1 MNLRKHITGIFS
13 CIGILILIIDGETAL
28 TGAAAGINLCIK
40 TVIPS
45 LFPFLFL
52 CSLLTC
58 SLWGIDTR
66 WLKRVG
72 KKLGIPQG
80 AESILIAAVLGGYPA
95 GAQIIGTAFQN
106 GNIEKDDACHL
117 LTFCSNAGPAF
128 LLGMASAMFPDHTIV
143 WALWQI
149 QILAAAMTGISGQYI
164 PKNPA
169 VLSSTDL
176 TISDH
181 LLRTIR
187 VMASICGWVLLFR
200 ILIAFLDKWIL
211 FYFPD
216 EFKVLINGILE
227 LSNGCVLLNL
237 LDSIPLRFIM
247 CSAFLSF
254 GGLCVTMQ
262 TISVIGSLSIVSYLS
277 GKLRQVCFSVFLCI
291 LYLQLGWISF
301 LICVIILWFLPVR
314 IKNKSGFPT
323 LQGV

>member
-1 MNLRKHITGIFS
+1 MNLRKQITGIFA
-13 CIGILILIIDGETAL
+13 CIGMLILIIDGETAL

-45 LFPFLFL
+45 LFLFLFL

-58 SLWGIDTR
+58 SLWGIDAR
-66 WLKRVG
+66 WLKRIG

-106 GNIEKDDACHL
+106 SNIEKDDACHL

-143 WALWQI
+143 WALWLI
-149 QILAAAMTGISGQYI
+149 QILAAAMTGISGQYT
-164 PKNPA
+164 PKKPA
-169 VLSSTDL
+169 VLSSTDF

-211 FYFPD
+211 CYFPD

-227 LSNGCVLLNL
+227 LSNGCILLNL
-237 LDSIPLRFIM
+237 LDGIPLRFIM
-247 CSAFLSF
+247 CSVFLSF
-254 GGLCVTMQ
+254 GGLCVIMQ

-314 IKNKSGFPT
+314 NKNKSGFPT

>member
-1 MNLRKHITGIFS
+1 MNLRKQITGIFA
-13 CIGILILIIDGETAL
+13 CIGMLILIIDGETAL

-58 SLWGIDTR
+58 SLWGIDAR

-95 GAQIIGTAFQN
+95 GAQIIGAAFQN

-143 WALWQI
+143 WAMWLI
-149 QILAAAMTGISGQYI
+149 QILAAAMTGISGQYV
-164 PKNPA
+164 PKQPA
-169 VLSSTDL
+169 VLSSTER

-227 LSNGCVLLNL
+227 LSNGCILLNL
-237 LDSIPLRFIM
+237 LDSISLRFII
-247 CSAFLSF
+247 CSIFLSF

-262 TISVIGSLSIVSYLS
+262 TISVIGSLSIGAYLT
-277 GKLRQVCFSVFLCI
+277 GKLKQVCFSIFLCT
-291 LYLQLGWISF
+291 LYLQLGWISL
-301 LICVIILWFLPVR
+301 LICLMILLVLPVP